1 MMRTALISFFVLLAG
16 CGGWPDVGG
25 PTSSVTQDWPVLR
38 PIDSLLTEGALPA
51 ASEEE
56 ADRLARR
63 AAALETRARVLR
75 GSTTDMEALRA
86 RLGR

>member
-1 MMRTALISFFVLLAG
+1 MMRTALISLFVILAG

-25 PTSSVTQDWPVLR
+25 PTSSATQDWPVLR
-38 PIDSLLTEGALPA
+38 PIDRLIAEGALPE
-51 ASEEE
+51 ASDEE

-63 AAALETRARVLR
+63 AAALEARARVLR

-86 RLGR
+86 RLER